1 MKRRLAGVKRRCI
14 QLRVRIEF
22 VRLELVRLKCRIRIK
37 LRVRIEFVRLKRRVR
52 MHPRHALRVRIGDRR
67 LSYHLRGGLGFVCLI
82 LRTHRGG
89 QRQTTS

>member
-22 VRLELVRLKCRIRIK
+22 VRLELVRLKR
-37 LRVRIEFVRLKRRVR
+37 RVRMELVRLKRRVR

-89 QRQTTS
+89 QRQTTG